1 MDGIIEEPEWLE
13 KDTGL
18 WDLKVWH
25 LIFICFSGVA
35 SVTIML
41 CCCIRFRIPRTKQEI
56 EADFQ
61 RRKIAKK
68 FREHLACIKNSEMD
82 DMDLQKGKVF
92 VLMSFPLERIR
103 QDFLSD
109 TQEAINNIE
118 MRSSME
124 NITNKKDQ
132 HSKLGAG
139 V

>member
-82 DMDLQKGKVF
+82 DMDLQKA
-92 VLMSFPLERIR
+92 LERIR

-109 TQEAINNIE
+109 TQQAINNIE